1 MEAIFRVDGGR
12 VEVSP
17 NAAGPWDPRMQHG
30 SAPAGLAVW
39 AAEAIPTP
47 VPMRVARVTVDLMR
61 PVPLAP
67 LTLETEVLREGRK
80 IQLCAVRVRAD
91 GVLTVSA
98 TVLRVKLTA
107 ETMPPDVGGPAVT
120 LPGPDESPEDPAQ
133 FSNSPFV
140 MGMQLRA
147 ARGTF
152 GVRGPGAIWYRVKRP
167 FVEGAA
173 VSQAMRAVIA
183 ADFCNGTSAALDFRD
198 WTFLNADLTVSMT
211 REPVGEWILLDAE
224 SWIGPEGAGLAMAR
238 LADTNWLFRPLRA
251 ESRHREEMR
260 WAQSKPSLPMTGGCS
275 CGAIRYEI
283 TSFPLLAL
291 HLQLH
296 RTARPRPAAPSRSTC
311 RSRPRAFAS
320 RKGEPKGWHH
330 LLAIGRRGL
339 FVVLRRLRRAH
350 LWLAQEPAGLRSTS
364 APARSTTPNG

>member
-61 PVPLAP
+61 PVPLKP

-91 GVLTVSA
+91 GVPTVSA
-98 TVLRVKLTA
+98 TVLKVKLQTQGV
-107 ETMPPDVGGPAVT
+107 PLDVGGPAVT
-120 LPGPDESPEDPAQ
+120 LPGPDSSPEDPAQ

-140 MGMQLRA
+140 TGMQLRA

-152 GVRGPGAIWYRVKRP
+152 GVRGPGAIWYRVHRP
-167 FVEGAA
+167 FVEDSA

-198 WTFLNADLTVSMT
+198 WTFLNADLTVSMA

-238 LADTNWLFRPLRA
+238 LADMNGYFGRCV
-251 ESRHREEMR
+251 
-260 WAQSKPSLPMTGGCS
+260 QSLVIEK
-275 CGAIRYEI
+275 R
-283 TSFPLLAL
+283 
-291 HLQLH
+291 
-296 RTARPRPAAPSRSTC
+296 
-311 RSRPRAFAS
+311 
-320 RKGEPKGWHH
+320 
-330 LLAIGRRGL
+330 
-339 FVVLRRLRRAH
+339 
-350 LWLAQEPAGLRSTS
+350 
-364 APARSTTPNG
+364 